1 MKRLSERALIIAV
14 TIPWCLLGLGAH
26 QACAANPQPYR
37 VTISKTGNSALDT
50 LLRQSAQLETLRTKS
65 PVSPFALI
73 GRAQADQ
80 QRLLTVLQSEAYDA
94 ARIAITINGLALN
107 NPNLPRLLR
116 QAPAEPPANVMVNI
130 TLGPLYTIGAIQ
142 TPGLTTP
149 HESRAL
155 GLKIGAI
162 ARAAPIVSAAAQLQ
176 SSLRNHG
183 YAFAKVAP
191 PIAYATIGHHSLI
204 LHYNVALGPRVA
216 VGAIQFSGAPAL
228 QRAFLARHIT
238 LRSGQPFSET
248 ALAKARDQLLALRVF
263 SSVATQTASAPNPP
277 GQVPVLFLLQAEKPH
292 RVEIDGS
299 YSTDEGISADAS
311 WTDRNLFGRAQRL
324 IFAIG
329 GTGLGSSTGKTILLQ
344 PGYDAKATYIV
355 PDAFQPGQNFTAD
368 IEALRAYLPAYNRTG
383 VLANIGLERPW
394 SKFIDLRYGLGY
406 IGEQI
411 AQEGVNRR
419 YNLVQL
425 PLSLRYD
432 TARSLLNPTQGVRI
446 TLRVTPSLPL
456 SGGSGLFLNAELIG
470 NTYINLEAPGRGVLA
485 LRGVL
490 GRIFG
495 ASQFQ
500 IPPDQRFYAG
510 GTGTVRGF
518 TYQTVGPLFANG
530 VPQGGTALDA
540 IEIEFRQRIGKSFGI
555 APFVDASQVAA
566 NGTPFTGTPRVGVGL
581 GLLYYTSIGP
591 IRLDLGVPVNRPPGG
606 ASFAVYVGLGQ
617 AF

>member
-1 MKRLSERALIIAV
+1 MKRLSERVLIIAV
-14 TIPWCLLGLGAH
+14 TIQGCLFGLGAH

-37 VTISKTGNSALDT
+37 VTITKTGNPALDA

-65 PVSPFALI
+65 QISPFALI

-80 QRLLTVLQSEAYDA
+80 QRLLTVLHSQAYDS
-94 ARIAITINGLALN
+94 ARVAITINGLALN
-107 NPNLPRLLR
+107 NPTLPRLLR
-116 QAPAEPPANVMVNI
+116 NTPTQPPAQVIVNI
-130 TLGPLYTIGAIQ
+130 ALGPLYTIGAIE
-142 TPGLTTP
+142 TPGLTTF
-149 HESRAL
+149 HESQAL
-155 GLKIGAI
+155 GLKIGAT
-162 ARAAPIVSAAAQLQ
+162 ARAAPIVAAAARLQ
-176 SSLRNHG
+176 SALRNHG
-183 YAFAKVAP
+183 YAFAKVNP
-191 PIAYATIGHHSLI
+191 PIAYANVSLHSLTVQ
-204 LHYNVALGPRVA
+204 YTVQQGPRVA

-228 QRAFLARHIT
+228 QRAFLARDIR
-238 LRSGQPFSET
+238 LRTGQPFSET
-248 ALAKARDQLLALRVF
+248 ALAKARDQLLGLRVF
-263 SSVATQTASAPNPP
+263 SSVSAQTATAPNPP
-277 GQVPVLFLLQAEKPH
+277 GQVPVMFLLQAEKPH

-299 YSTDEGISADAS
+299 YSTDEGISANAS

-324 IFAIG
+324 TFSIG
-329 GTGLGSSTGKTILLQ
+329 GTGLGSSTGKTIVLQ
-344 PGYDAKATYIV
+344 PGYEAKATYAV

-368 IEALRAYLPAYNRTG
+368 VEALRAYLPAYNRTG
-383 VLANIGLERPW
+383 ILADIGLERPW
-394 SKFIDLRYGLGY
+394 STLIDLRYGLRY

-411 AQEGVNRR
+411 EQEGVTRR

-432 TARSLLNPTQGVRI
+432 TTRSLLNPTQGMRI
-446 TLRVTPSLPL
+446 TLHLTPSVSL

-530 VPQGGTALDA
+530 VPKGGTALDA
-540 IEIEFRQRIGKSFGI
+540 VEIEFRQRIGKSFGI
-555 APFVDASQVAA
+555 VPFVDAGQVAA
-566 NGTPFTGTPRVGVGL
+566 NATPFTGTPRVGVGL
-581 GLLYYTSIGP
+581 GFLYYTSIGP
-591 IRLDLGVPVNRPPGG
+591 IRLDLGVPINRPPGG